1 VADMEDKRKLLIID
15 DEEGLCILIKAN
27 LEKTGRYEV
36 IFSTKAKEGIDLA
49 KSHRPDLILLDV
61 RMPDMDGAEVA
72 QHLSEDEATKEITVV
87 FLTALAIPMAFLTN
101 ILKNGTLKQD
111 SEQREGYYFIQKP
124 VTAKEL
130 VERLDSIFSEK
141 RKK

>member
-1 VADMEDKRKLLIID
+1 LEEKTKLLIID
-15 DEEGLCILIKAN
+15 DEEDACIFTKSI

-36 IFSTKAKEGIDLA
+36 IFSTKAKEGINLA

-72 QHLSEDEATKEITVV
+72 QHLSEDEATQAITIV
-87 FLTALAIPMAFLTN
+87 FLTALAIPMAFLVSLLEN
-101 ILKNGTLKQD
+101 ETLKKETKQGD
-111 SEQREGYYFIQKP
+111 GYYFIQKP

-130 VERLDSIFSEK
+130 VERLDSVLNEK
-141 RKK
+141 RKIE

>member
-1 VADMEDKRKLLIID
+1 VVDVENKRKLLIID
-15 DEEGLCILIKAN
+15 DEKDLCFLMKAN

-72 QHLSEDEATKEITVV
+72 QHLNEDEATKEITIV
-87 FLTALAIPMAFLTN
+87 FLTALAIPMAFLMN
-101 ILKNGTLKQD
+101 ILKDETLKQD

-124 VTAKEL
+124 VTLEEL
-130 VERLDSIFSEK
+130 VGRLDSIFNEK
-141 RKK
+141 SKK

>member
-1 VADMEDKRKLLIID
+1 MEDRTKLLVID
-15 DEEGLCILIKAN
+15 DEEDTCIFAKSI

-72 QHLSEDEATKEITVV
+72 QHLGEDETTQAITIV
-87 FLTALAIPMAFLTN
+87 FLTALAIPMAFLVSLLEN
-101 ILKNGTLKQD
+101 ETLKQ
-111 SEQREGYYFIQKP
+111 ETRHGEGYYFIQKP

-130 VERLDSIFSEK
+130 VERLDSILNEK
-141 RKK
+141 R

>member
-1 VADMEDKRKLLIID
+1 MENKRKLLIID
-15 DEEGLCILIKAN
+15 DEKDLCILIKSN
-27 LEKTGRYEV
+27 LELTGRYEV
-36 IFSTKAKEGIDLA
+36 IFSTKAKEGIELA

-87 FLTALAIPMAFLTN
+87 FFTALATPVAFLMN
-101 ILKNGTLKQD
+101 MLKNDILGEDT
-111 SEQREGYYFIQKP
+111 EQGEGYYFIQKP
-124 VTAKEL
+124 VTPKEL
-130 VERLDSIFSEK
+130 MERLDLILNEK